1 MKWFT
6 KCLVQYADFKGRARR
21 KEYWM
26 FTLFYCLFYFVVV
39 VIDAAF
45 GVYDDESGWGI
56 LSGIFWLGTLIPS
69 LAVSVRR
76 LHDVGKSGWF
86 LLFWLIP
93 IAGWIILF
101 VWSVTKGEEGGNAWG
116 DDPKTESV

>member
-1 MKWFT
+1 MDS
-6 KCLVQYADFKGRARR
+6 V
-21 KEYWM
+21 
-26 FTLFYCLFYFVVV
+26 
-39 VIDAAF
+39 F
-45 GVYDDESGWGI
+45 GVYDDESGWGM

-101 VWSVTKGEEGGNAWG
+101 VWSVTKGDVGSNAWG
-116 DDPKTESV
+116 DDPKAESV